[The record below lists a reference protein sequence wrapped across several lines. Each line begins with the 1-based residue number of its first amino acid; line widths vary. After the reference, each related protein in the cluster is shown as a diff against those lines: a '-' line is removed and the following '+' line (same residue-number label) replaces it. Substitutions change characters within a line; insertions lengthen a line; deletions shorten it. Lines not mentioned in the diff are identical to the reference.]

1 MIDIKQHKRYYTHI
15 NSLRGCNYKIQENNE
30 NIESVIMRPIRSY
43 SDESLVMLVYDG
55 VDEEGYTIFFDY
67 DTGYKVYGCEN
78 LTKKSIEIP
87 VNEVDIN
94 EITSNINSCNHLW
107 VSLEN
112 ITEETHELEEEFT
125 KTHEA
130 ENGVS
135 TETVVAIKKLD
146 EISKNNIKNTIKEI
160 IDRRISLC
168 HDDEN
173 KVTTSIP
180 KNGNKKLGQ
189 ITI

>member
-1 MIDIKQHKRYYTHI
+1 MIEMKQHKRYYTHI
-15 NSLRGCNYKIQENNE
+15 NSLRGCNYKIQENDE

-43 SDESLVMLVYDG
+43 SDTSLVMLVYDG

-94 EITSNINSCNHLW
+94 EITSNINSYNHLW

-112 ITEETHELEEEFT
+112 ITEETYELEEEFT
-125 KTHEA
+125 KTHET

-135 TETVVAIKKLD
+135 NEAVVAIEKLD
-146 EISKNNIKNTIKEI
+146 EISKNNIQNTIKEI

-168 HDDEN
+168 YNDETEMN
-173 KVTTSIP
+173 YTP